1 MSEQATLSAGR
12 RKAAAG
18 FIFVTALIDII
29 ALGIMIPV
37 LPLLVKQMMGGD
49 TALAAEINTLFATVF
64 GLMQFVCAPV
74 LGLLSDRFGRR
85 PVLLTSIFGLGL
97 DFLFMAFA
105 PNIRWLFVGRVING
119 ATAASFSTANAYIA
133 DVTPP
138 DERAKAFG
146 LLGVAFGLGF
156 TFGPALGGFLAGFDI
171 RLPFLAC
178 AALALTNW
186 LYGFFVL
193 PESLPPERREKR
205 LDWRKANPI
214 GSLKLLRSHPDL
226 LGLAGVGFLFNLA
239 HVVLPVIF
247 VLYAAERYG
256 WSSQMVG
263 LSMLG
268 TGVSNIIVQAFLI
281 GPVVKRIGE
290 RGALLTGLMSGA
302 IGFMIFG
309 LAPTGLIYLA
319 GIPIFALMGFTN
331 PGLQGLMTRRVGP
344 NEQGQL
350 QGANSA
356 LMGLAGIIGPSLFG
370 LSFAWAV
377 RHDAVLGQKGLPIL
391 IASGLMLAAFLIA
404 LRVARPMEPQAGL
417 AGSAP

>member
-1 MSEQATLSAGR
+1 MSQEQPVSAGR
-12 RKAAAG
+12 RKAAVG
-18 FIFVTALIDII
+18 FIFVTAVIDIV

-37 LPLLVKQMMGGD
+37 LPLLVKAMMGGD
-49 TALAAEINTLFATVF
+49 TAVASEINTLFATMF
-64 GLMQFVCAPV
+64 GVMQFICAPI

-146 LLGVAFGLGF
+146 LMGVAFGVGF
-156 TFGPALGGFLAGFDI
+156 TFGPALGGFLADFDI

-186 LYGFFVL
+186 LYGFFIL
-193 PESLPPERREKR
+193 PESLPPERRVKR
-205 LDWRKANPI
+205 LDWSKANPL
-214 GSLKLLRSHPDL
+214 GSLRLLRSKPDL
-226 LGLAGVGFLFNLA
+226 LGLAAVGFLFQLA
-239 HVVLPVIF
+239 HIVLPVIF
-247 VLYAAERYG
+247 VLYASERYG
-256 WSSQMVG
+256 WTSQMVG
-263 LSMLG
+263 FSMMG
-268 TGVSNIIVQAFLI
+268 TGIANILVQAFLI

-309 LAPTGLIYLA
+309 LAPTGWLYLA
-319 GIPIFALMGFTN
+319 GIPIFALMGFTG
-331 PGLQGLMTRRVGP
+331 PGLQGLMTRKVGP
-344 NEQGQL
+344 SEQGQL

-356 LMGLAGIIGPSLFG
+356 LMGVAGIIGPSLFG

-377 RHDAVLGQKGLPIL
+377 RNDAILNQKGLPIL
-391 IASGLMLAAFLIA
+391 IAAGLMLLAFLLA
-404 LRVARPMEPQAGL
+404 LRVARAPEP
-417 AGSAP
+417 APA